1 MSEETILAA
10 EQDSTGVGDEETI
23 LGEAAE
29 EPTDKA
35 ETDQPEEDKPE
46 EKPGAPEEYAD
57 FTLPEGIEADPDLI
71 AEFKTEAKRLNLSQE
86 DAQKLVDMQAK
97 LAEKQGKAVLE
108 QHQKTVAEWAEQVKT
123 ELGADYKKEL
133 AFAAKAINK
142 FGTPELREFFNAT
155 GIGNHPEL
163 VKVFV
168 NIGKQIS
175 EDAFIEGKTKTAPK
189 SAAEILYGDTH
200 KIKRGE

>member
-1 MSEETILAA
+1 MSEETILTA
-10 EQDSTGVGDEETI
+10 EQDNTGVGEEETI

-29 EPTDKA
+29 DATEQA
-35 ETDQPEEDKPE
+35 ETDQPEEEQSE

-57 FTLPEGIEADPDLI
+57 FTLPEGMEIDPDLI
-71 AEFKTEAKRLNLSQE
+71 AEFKAEAKRLNLSQE
-86 DAQKLVDMQAK
+86 DAQKLVDIQAK
-97 LAEKQGKAVLE
+97 LAEKQGKAILE

-163 VKVFV
+163 VKVFI

-175 EDAFIEGKTKTAPK
+175 EDAFVEGKTKTAPK
-189 SAAEILYGDTH
+189 SAAEILYGNTH
-200 KIKRGE
+200 KN

>member
-1 MSEETILAA
+1 MSEETILTA
-10 EQDSTGVGDEETI
+10 EQDNTGVGEEETI

-29 EPTDKA
+29 DATEQA
-35 ETDQPEEDKPE
+35 ETDQPEEEQSE

-57 FTLPEGIEADPDLI
+57 FTLPEGMEIDPDLI
-71 AEFKTEAKRLNLSQE
+71 AEFKAEAKRLNLSQE
-86 DAQKLVDMQAK
+86 DAQKLVDIQAK
-97 LAEKQGKAVLE
+97 LAEKQGKAILE
-108 QHQKTVAEWAEQVKT
+108 QHQKTIAEWAEQVKT

-163 VKVFV
+163 VKVFI

-175 EDAFIEGKTKTAPK
+175 EDAFVEGKTKAAPK
-189 SAAEILYGDTH
+189 SAAEIIYGDTH

>member
-108 QHQKTVAEWAEQVKT
+108 QHRKTVAEWAEQVKT

-175 EDAFIEGKTKTAPK
+175 EDAFVEGKDKDTPK
-189 SAAEILYGDTH
+189 STAEVLYGDTH
-200 KIKRGE
+200 KN

>member
-1 MSEETILAA
+1 MSEETILTA
-10 EQDSTGVGDEETI
+10 EQDNTGVGEEETI

-29 EPTDKA
+29 NATEQA
-35 ETDQPEEDKPE
+35 ETNQPKEDKPE

-86 DAQKLVDMQAK
+86 DAQKLVDIQAK
-97 LAEKQGKAVLE
+97 LAEKQGKAILE
-108 QHQKTVAEWAEQVKT
+108 QHQKTVKEWADQVKQD
-123 ELGADYKKEL
+123 LGADYQKEL
-133 AFAAKAINK
+133 SYAAKAINK

-163 VKVFV
+163 VKVFI

-175 EDAFIEGKTKTAPK
+175 EDAFVEGKTKAAPK
-189 SAAEILYGDTH
+189 SAAEILYGNTH
-200 KIKRGE
+200 KN

>member
-1 MSEETILAA
+1 MSEETILTA
-10 EQDSTGVGDEETI
+10 EQDNTGVGEEETI

-29 EPTDKA
+29 DVTEQA
-35 ETDQPEEDKPE
+35 ETDQPEEERSE

-57 FTLPEGIEADPDLI
+57 FTLPEGMEIDPDLI
-71 AEFKTEAKRLNLSQE
+71 AEFKAEAKRLNLSQE
-86 DAQKLVDMQAK
+86 DAQKLVDIQAK
-97 LAEKQGKAVLE
+97 LAEKQSKAVLE
-108 QHQKTVAEWAEQVKT
+108 QHQKTVAEWAEQVKA

-163 VKVFV
+163 VKVFI

-175 EDAFIEGKTKTAPK
+175 EDAFVEGKTKAAPK
-189 SAAEILYGDTH
+189 SAAEIIYGDTH

>member
-10 EQDSTGVGDEETI
+10 EQDNTGVGDEETI

-29 EPTDKA
+29 EATEQA

-57 FTLPEGIEADPDLI
+57 FTLPEGMEADPDLI
-71 AEFKTEAKRLNLSQE
+71 AEFKAEAKRLNLSQE
-86 DAQKLVDMQAK
+86 DAQKLVDIQAK

-108 QHQKTVAEWAEQVKT
+108 QHQKTVKEWADQVKQD
-123 ELGADYKKEL
+123 LGADYQKEL
-133 AFAAKAINK
+133 SYAAKAINK

-163 VKVFV
+163 VKVFI

-175 EDAFIEGKTKTAPK
+175 EDAFVEGKDKAAPK
-189 SAAEILYGDTH
+189 SAAEILYGNTH
-200 KIKRGE
+200 KN

>member
-57 FTLPEGIEADPDLI
+57 SPCGGSRP
-71 AEFKTEAKRLNLSQE
+71 RL
-86 DAQKLVDMQAK
+86 D
-97 LAEKQGKAVLE
+97 
-108 QHQKTVAEWAEQVKT
+108 
-123 ELGADYKKEL
+123 
-133 AFAAKAINK
+133 
-142 FGTPELREFFNAT
+142 
-155 GIGNHPEL
+155 
-163 VKVFV
+163 
-168 NIGKQIS
+168 
-175 EDAFIEGKTKTAPK
+175 
-189 SAAEILYGDTH
+189 
-200 KIKRGE
+200 